1 MPFQT
6 SAFLNAQLE
15 EPQVEFENRSIGGR
29 SQLHSSYTPRLNS
42 TVYSYERFTGDS
54 KTAQDQSWRREAVRV
69 PPR

>member
-29 SQLHSSYTPRLNS
+29 SYTTRLNS